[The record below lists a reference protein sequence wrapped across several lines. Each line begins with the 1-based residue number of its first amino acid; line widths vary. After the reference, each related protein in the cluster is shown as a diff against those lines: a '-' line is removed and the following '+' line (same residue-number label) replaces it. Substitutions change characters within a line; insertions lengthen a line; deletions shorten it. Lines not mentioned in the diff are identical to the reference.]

1 MRLVSLTSCETQSD
15 NHAHCL
21 IHSVSN
27 HETSRIT
34 GVTTLIP
41 KETGESQAQDQSE
54 TDNYNFVQVS
64 RNYLKEWRLL
74 MRKSPLAS
82 EVLMFLVEHM
92 GRTTNAV
99 VCSYTT
105 LTEATGVSRAS
116 VARALKLLKEDNW
129 IDSVKI
135 GNATAYAVNAR
146 VFWQA
151 GRHQKQY
158 AIFQATVI
166 ASGTEQDSD
175 FKLKAKQSIRH
186 IPFIEENARLMV
198 DNSELLS
205 PPDQQD
211 LDLQ

>member
-1 MRLVSLTSCETQSD
+1 M
-15 NHAHCL
+15 
-21 IHSVSN
+21 
-27 HETSRIT
+27 
-34 GVTTLIP
+34 TTLIP

-175 FKLKAKQSIRH
+175 FKLKAKESIRH

>member
-1 MRLVSLTSCETQSD
+1 MSLTSCETQSD
-15 NHAHCL
+15 NQAHCL

-27 HETSRIT
+27 QETSRIT

>member
-1 MRLVSLTSCETQSD
+1 M
-15 NHAHCL
+15 
-21 IHSVSN
+21 
-27 HETSRIT
+27 
-34 GVTTLIP
+34 
-41 KETGESQAQDQSE
+41 
-54 TDNYNFVQVS
+54 
-64 RNYLKEWRLL
+64 
-74 MRKSPLAS
+74 
-82 EVLMFLVEHM
+82 
-92 GRTTNAV
+92 
-99 VCSYTT
+99 
-105 LTEATGVSRAS
+105 SRAS